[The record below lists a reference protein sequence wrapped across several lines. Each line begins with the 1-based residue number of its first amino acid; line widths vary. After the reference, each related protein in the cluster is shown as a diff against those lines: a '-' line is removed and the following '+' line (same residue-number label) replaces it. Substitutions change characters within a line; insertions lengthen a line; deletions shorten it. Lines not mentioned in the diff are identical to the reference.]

1 MAALNSSVRK
11 SLIEFGGKLLFGVWL
26 LLISRVLPQIDLS
39 WFIEKEIKMVPS
51 ENLINLPKLAN
62 PVGAL

>member
-1 MAALNSSVRK
+1 MESFIWFCS
-11 SLIEFGGKLLFGVWL
+11 ILFGVWL

-39 WFIEKEIKMVPS
+39 LFIEKEIKMVPS